1 MSPLT
6 RRRALQ
12 AAAGLTVGLAGCND
26 TTAGIGRENP
36 PSGTPAVPRRGGDQ
50 VASDPDYLVLR
61 AEGRDRSEPFLWF
74 AHDAD
79 ELPTDAETARKG
91 NRVSDGLIADAAVA
105 ETFTV
110 DDDATWSDL
119 SDSPDAVRE
128 FVAATDFETETILVD
143 NYAVRAC
150 YRLELCH
157 VTWSD
162 DDVGTRYGRY
172 LRDHDVRCEADA
184 RDARATVVRLPVA
197 LDPDRITGS
206 GTAISSGGCFAS
218 PDERGEPGAMA
229 AGASGTET
237 ETTGEPETEAA
248 AGPATGTPTPT
259 GTAET
264 DGGDR

>member
-1 MSPLT
+1 MPPLT

-12 AAAGLTVGLAGCND
+12 GAVGLIAGLAGCND
-26 TTAGIGRENP
+26 TITGINRENP
-36 PSGTPAVPRRGGDQ
+36 PSGTPAVPRRSGDQ
-50 VASDPDYLVLR
+50 VASDPDRLVLR
-61 AEGRDRSEPFLWF
+61 AEGLDRGEPFLWF

-79 ELPTDAETARKG
+79 ELPTDAETARKA
-91 NRVSDGLIADAAVA
+91 NRVSDGLIADTATA
-105 ETFTV
+105 ETFTI

-119 SDSPDAVRE
+119 SDPPDAVRE

-143 NYAVRAC
+143 NYPVGAC

-162 DDVGTRYGRY
+162 DDVETRYGRF
-172 LRDHDVRCEADA
+172 LRDHDVPCEADA
-184 RDARATVVRLPVA
+184 RHAQATVVRLPVA

-206 GTAISSGGCFAS
+206 GTGVGSGHCFAL
-218 PDERGEPGAMA
+218 PGERGEPGAMA

-237 ETTGEPETEAA
+237 GTD
-248 AGPATGTPTPT
+248 AGPTTGTPSPT
-259 GTAET
+259 ATAEA